1 MCRGFPPGDLP
12 GTLRRPGVLQ
22 LRRAF
27 CGWLWVIHKRM
38 TNTPIPAMFMPK
50 TSGFYRYKQAEAEMR
65 AVAECQRSRYRLGKD
80 DFEGTA

>member
-1 MCRGFPPGDLP
+1 M
-12 GTLRRPGVLQ
+12 
-22 LRRAF
+22 
-27 CGWLWVIHKRM
+27 IHKRM